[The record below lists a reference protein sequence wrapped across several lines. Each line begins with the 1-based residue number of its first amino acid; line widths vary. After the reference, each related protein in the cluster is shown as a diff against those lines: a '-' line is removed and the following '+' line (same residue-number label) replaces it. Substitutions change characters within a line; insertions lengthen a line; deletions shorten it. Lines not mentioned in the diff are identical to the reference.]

1 MTRRRERGEVT
12 KFRPGNSTS
21 HNGGMTTWEYLILEL
36 PSFEPATHA
45 PGASAA
51 VHALNTEGEQGW
63 EATGVITLLEGR
75 TAVLLKR
82 PREQ

>member
-1 MTRRRERGEVT
+1 
-12 KFRPGNSTS
+12 
-21 HNGGMTTWEYLILEL
+21 MTTWEYLILEL

-51 VHALNTEGEQGW
+51 VHALNAEGEQGW
-63 EATGVITLLEGR
+63 EAVGVFALAEGR

-82 PREQ
+82 PREP